1 MDNNKKIH
9 SLLASFDTAMLIS
22 SSGKLLH
29 ARPMAI
35 ASLDD
40 SSDLWFITS
49 EQTEKIEEILAHPD
63 VHVTCQRDHSAYVSL
78 SGTASISRDKSKI
91 KELWKESFRVW
102 FPKGVE
108 DQSIVLISFKPN
120 QGEYWDN
127 RGMNGIKYIY
137 QAITA
142 YVSGSTP
149 AVKDGEQHGTVV
161 LK

>member
-49 EQTEKIEEILAHPD
+49 EQTEKIEEILSHPD
-63 VHVTCQRDHSAYVSL
+63 VHITCQRDHSAYVSL

-108 DQSIVLISFKPN
+108 DQSIVLISFKLTNSSFPTLQLLTLN
-120 QGEYWDN
+120 SKFELALISIIGFSFNE
-127 RGMNGIKYIY
+127 
-137 QAITA
+137 
-142 YVSGSTP
+142 
-149 AVKDGEQHGTVV
+149 
-161 LK
+161 